1 MSQKKRVL
9 FICVAN
15 ACRSLM
21 AEALLRHTA
30 GGQFEVYSAGTAPTE
45 VDERARQAIAELGV
59 STQGLRSK
67 AIADVADIAF
77 DYVITLCDKSN
88 LECVSLPG
96 AEEYIA
102 WNFADPASSPQKNAY
117 HTTLHEIHE
126 RIKMFVLINNKPV
139 TRSARPATI
148 NPVELFKC
156 LADETRLRI
165 ALLIALEKE
174 LCVCELTSALEEA
187 QPKVSRNLALM
198 RNCGLLED
206 RRSGQWVYYRFD
218 PLLPDWVAR
227 TLKQALDANINW
239 LRPEVQRLWHMRDRP
254 GRNPVCA

>member
-1 MSQKKRVL
+1 
-9 FICVAN
+9 
-15 ACRSLM
+15 M
-21 AEALLRHTA
+21 AEALLRHTSGA
-30 GGQFEVYSAGTAPTE
+30 QFDVFSAGTAPTT
-45 VDERARQAIAELGV
+45 VDESAYRALTELGV
-59 STQGLRSK
+59 STAGLRSK
-67 AIADVADIAF
+67 AIDEVAGNAF

-102 WNFADPASSPQKNAY
+102 WNFADPASSLQKNAY

-126 RIKMFVLINNKPV
+126 RIKMFVLVNNKPAIKP
-139 TRSARPATI
+139 ARPATI
-148 NPVELFKC
+148 DPVELFKC

-218 PLLPDWVAR
+218 PLLPEWVAH
-227 TLKQALDANINW
+227 TLKQALDANIDW
-239 LRPEVQRLWHMRDRP
+239 LRPEVRRLWHMRDRP